1 MNKSIRTALA
11 ALGLAA
17 TLLGC
22 SSKPNTTALGHV
34 DLRLTDA
41 PGQFEAVNLV
51 VTSVAIHRAGSGWET
66 IKQDTTT
73 YDLLAL
79 REGVFASLAAGD
91 VPAGH
96 YTQIRL
102 VIGEGS
108 NVVQASTSY
117 PIEIPSG
124 MQSGFKLVGEFD
136 VPAAGAVELTL
147 DFDAARSIV
156 QTGQGSYQLKPTVR
170 VVVNDLIGQ
179 ITGHLLPEGT
189 AATVFALQGP
199 DTLQSTVAH
208 PDGRF
213 TLGALA
219 AGSYQV
225 AIHPAQG
232 YRDTTL
238 GGVSVSAGQTTDVG
252 DVTLTPQ

>member
-1 MNKSIRTALA
+1 MKPRVWTALA
-11 ALGLAA
+11 AVSLMAA
-17 TLLGC
+17 LTSC

-41 PGQFEAVNLV
+41 PADWEAVNLV
-51 VTSVAIHRAGSGWET
+51 VTGVSIHREGSGWET
-66 IKQDTTT
+66 LKQDTTT

-79 REGVFASLAAGD
+79 RDGVFASLAAGD

-102 VIGEGS
+102 AIGEGS
-108 NVVQASTSY
+108 NIISASTAY

-124 MQSGFKLVGEFD
+124 MQSGYKLVGEFD
-136 VPAAGAVELTL
+136 VPAGGAVELTL
-147 DFDAARSIV
+147 DFDAARSIIE
-156 QTGQGSYQLKPTVR
+156 TGTGRFKLKPTVR
-170 VVVNDLIGQ
+170 VIVNDLIGQ

-189 AATVFALQGP
+189 AAAIYALQGP
-199 DTLQSTVAH
+199 DTLQSTSAAS
-208 PDGRF
+208 DGRF

-219 AGSYQV
+219 AGSYKV
-225 AIHPAQG
+225 AIHPAQD

-238 GGVSVSAGQTTDVG
+238 AGVTVSAGQTTDVG
-252 DVTLTPQ
+252 DVQLTPR